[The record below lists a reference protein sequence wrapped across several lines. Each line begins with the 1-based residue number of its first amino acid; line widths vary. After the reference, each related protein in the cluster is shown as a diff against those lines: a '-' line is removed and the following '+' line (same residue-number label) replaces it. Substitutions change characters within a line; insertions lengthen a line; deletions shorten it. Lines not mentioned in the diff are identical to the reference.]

1 MKETFS
7 SDLKRQLCQDTS
19 EEFGISLNR
28 KKSKKPCCCEAFL
41 RAAFSFG
48 GTPDGSVLRSE
59 NEAFLEICEFL
70 LISLYDT
77 EAKLKVSSVGKI
89 KALMTEDPSVLS
101 FMMKDGEPLFYEKC
115 PKCGGYFLRGAFLAS
130 GTMLDPKKGLH
141 LEIVTQNES
150 SADALAEHLE
160 SLDMAAKISKRGE
173 ACVIYYKETSK
184 IEDFL
189 TLIGAQSHALK
200 VMEQGIM
207 NDVRNTVNRQNNSE
221 NANLSRNI
229 DYTQRLL
236 AAIDSLRES
245 GAFSSLP
252 DKLREAAELREK
264 YPEDTL
270 AQLAER
276 TNGKISKS
284 GLAHRLK
291 KISEI
296 ENG

>member
-1 MKETFS
+1 
-7 SDLKRQLCQDTS
+7 
-19 EEFGISLNR
+19 
-28 KKSKKPCCCEAFL
+28 
-41 RAAFSFG
+41 
-48 GTPDGSVLRSE
+48 
-59 NEAFLEICEFL
+59 
-70 LISLYDT
+70 
-77 EAKLKVSSVGKI
+77 
-89 KALMTEDPSVLS
+89 
-101 FMMKDGEPLFYEKC
+101 
-115 PKCGGYFLRGAFLAS
+115 
-130 GTMLDPKKGLH
+130 
-141 LEIVTQNES
+141 
-150 SADALAEHLE
+150 
-160 SLDMAAKISKRGE
+160 
-173 ACVIYYKETSK
+173 
-184 IEDFL
+184 
-189 TLIGAQSHALK
+189 
-200 VMEQGIM
+200 M

-252 DKLREAAELREK
+252 EKLREAAELREK

>member
-7 SDLKRQLCQDTS
+7 SDLKRQLCEDTS

-48 GTPDGSVLRSE
+48 GISDGSLLRSE

-77 EAKLKVSSVGKI
+77 EAKLKISSVGKI

-101 FMMKDGEPLFYEKC
+101 FMMKDGEPLFHEKC
-115 PKCGGYFLRGAFLAS
+115 PSCSGYFLRGAFLAS

-141 LEIVTQNES
+141 LEIVTQNEQN
-150 SADALAEHLE
+150 ALALAEYLE
-160 SLDMAAKISKRGE
+160 SKELSAKFSKRRGSY
-173 ACVIYYKETSK
+173 VTYYKETSK

-207 NDVRNTVNRQNNSE
+207 NDVRNTVNRKNNFD
-221 NANLSRNI
+221 NANLSRNV

-236 AAIDSLRES
+236 TVIEDLKGS
-245 GAFSSLP
+245 GAFSSMP
-252 DKLREAAELREK
+252 EKLREAAELREK
-264 YPEDTL
+264 YPDDTL
-270 AQLAER
+270 AQLSER

-291 KISEI
+291 KIMEF